1 MLRLAAAL
9 GAVHRDIGIAQ
20 QAVGGVRARGAEGDA
35 DAGRDVEL
43 PASKIEGRQELL
55 GDAVRHDTGPRLAME
70 ALQQDNEL
78 VASQTRD
85 RLVLPNAG
93 AKAIRDLFQERVADM
108 MAEAVVDLLE
118 IVDIEKQQTD
128 AGDVASGP
136 RQRLIQPI
144 CKRTRLGRPVSAS

>member
-1 MLRLAAAL
+1 MQTL
-9 GAVHRDIGIAQ
+9 
-20 QAVGGVRARGAEGDA
+20 
-35 DAGRDVEL
+35 
-43 PASKIEGRQELL
+43 K
-55 GDAVRHDTGPRLAME
+55 
-70 ALQQDNEL
+70 QDNEL

-85 RLVLPNAG
+85 RLILPDAG
-93 AKAIRDLFQERVADM
+93 AKAIGGLLQERVADM